1 MRVLTMGVVG
11 VCVLTLVAP
20 LANAELI
27 TIQIEGVVDTVE
39 DDGDYL
45 EDQIH
50 VGDIITGYY
59 VFDSDTPDQD
69 WLWGEE
75 SPSIGRYHYFEAPY
89 GVFLNVNGLV
99 FETDLLNVNFL
110 VGVSNDNPSGADVY
124 WITSYNN
131 DALLNGTTVDSI
143 GWQLE
148 DPTGTIL
155 SSDALLVEA
164 PHLLD
169 WEFNHLRLD
178 GERGEYMIHG
188 HILSAVPEPCTLLFL
203 GLGILSVVRRVH

>member
-50 VGDIITGYY
+50 VGDIITGWYTY
-59 VFDSDTPDQD
+59 DTDTPDSNPAYEVAHYQHTIQPAGIT
-69 WLWGEE
+69 LH
-75 SPSIGRYHYFEAPY
+75 IG
-89 GVFLNVNGLV
+89 GVEFK
-99 FETDLLNVNFL
+99 TDFADVDFL
-110 VGVSNDNPSGADVY
+110 VGITNDGTSGGLHDSY
-124 WITSYNN
+124 WIVSHNN
-131 DALLNGTTVDSI
+131 ELLPNGASVDSI
-143 GWQLE
+143 LWNLENSGGTALHSTDLPLLPPNLYDWQ
-148 DPTGTIL
+148 
-155 SSDALLVEA
+155 V
-164 PHLLD
+164 
-169 WEFNHLRLD
+169 NHLRLD

-188 HILSAVPEPCTLLFL
+188 QVLSAVPEPCTLLFL
-203 GLGILSVVRRVH
+203 GLGVLSVIRKVR